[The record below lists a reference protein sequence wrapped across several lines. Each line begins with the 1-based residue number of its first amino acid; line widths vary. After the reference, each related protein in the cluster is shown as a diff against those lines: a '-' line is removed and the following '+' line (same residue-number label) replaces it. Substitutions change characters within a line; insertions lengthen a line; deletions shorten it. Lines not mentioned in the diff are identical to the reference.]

1 MREKLIVVITAYMY
15 VCITNELLYYLYK
28 YFSTK
33 NYLSTK
39 ISLIFFSHFKQLQI
53 IFKDEKETAKICF
66 AIGVWVFLILVVECD
81 LLENLKT
88 LQKFLESQQTYI
100 FANYLFF

>member
-1 MREKLIVVITAYMY
+1 MNYFTICLSISLLKTTYPPKL
-15 VCITNELLYYLYK
+15 
-28 YFSTK
+28 
-33 NYLSTK
+33 
-39 ISLIFFSHFKQLQI
+39 SLIFFSHFKQLQI